1 MMKKFCTT
9 LIAALTVAA
18 SAHAQV
24 SVSDPWVRATVPAQ
38 KATGAFMQLT
48 AAKDS
53 RLVQVSAP
61 VAGSV
66 EIHQME
72 MTDNM
77 MRMRP
82 VDGLDLP
89 AGKTVNLASGGYH
102 IMLMNL
108 KQQLKDGDTV
118 PVTLVIEDKNKKR
131 ESMTVNMPVK
141 PINFSSPHA
150 AGAMKH

>member
-1 MMKKFCTT
+1 MKKFCTT
-9 LIAALTVAA
+9 MIAALTVAA

-24 SVSDPWVRATVPAQ
+24 SVSDPWIRATVPQQ

-48 AAKDS
+48 AARDS

-61 VAGSV
+61 VAGTV
-66 EIHQME
+66 ELHQME

-82 VDGLDLP
+82 IDGLDLP
-89 AGKTVNLASGGYH
+89 AGKTVSLASGGYH

-108 KQQLKDGDTV
+108 KQQLKDGDSV

-131 ESMTVNMPVK
+131 ESMTVKVPVK
-141 PINFSSPHA
+141 PITFTSPHG